1 MNSTWNKNID
11 LFEKRFPALFDML
24 RDEVRSFSEG
34 SESGF
39 QIQQAK
45 NGMPVL
51 IENNVPLHS
60 KYNPAAEAQKLC
72 STFDR
77 EKKDAAVFLGFGLG
91 YGPICFAES
100 FPDAPLIII
109 ESDCRRL
116 LLSFMHLD
124 WEKVFA
130 MRQIVFALTQD
141 VESVVSLV
149 NRFSFDKIQIYSQK
163 AQTAHDSI
171 FFDSVVTELRKL
183 KQKEEIN
190 TNTLEKFAHLWLS
203 NSCRNIRYIGSL
215 DGIKKYSQ
223 TVNKKN
229 LDLPFVILAAGPSLE
244 TILPHLAEIKKRAI
258 IVCVDTA
265 LHACLKVNV
274 EPDFIVLLD
283 PQYACAMHL
292 GFLESRSSILITEI
306 AAYPSVFRFR
316 CREIIL
322 ASSMF
327 PVGQFFEKDKLF
339 KGTLRSGG
347 SVTTSSWDFARHCGT
362 DKIFIAGMDLGFP
375 GKQTH
380 IRGSQFEER
389 SHRTSTRLSTAE
401 NDNASSLFSACPSW
415 SKNYF
420 GEDFLTDKRMSLF
433 SWWFRQSCQIAKE
446 EGTTTYCLTPQSM
459 AIKNIEKY
467 SLEDFLN
474 LPEKESERKIFLQP
488 EKTDCPEEN
497 RMQFEKSLSEFRN
510 DLNNF
515 CTLAKKGISLC
526 QKAIENRTRANEIF
540 YELNLLDQKIM
551 GSGLKDSASLVF
563 PTQRQLEKLTK
574 NLPEDKLLNQLYFS
588 RIVYSQILKSAE
600 EILENFI

>member
-1 MNSTWNKNID
+1 MNSIWNKNIG
-11 LFEKRFPALFDML
+11 LFEKRFPALFDVL
-24 RDEVRSFSEG
+24 RNEINSFK
-34 SESGF
+34 ESDASDF
-39 QIQQAK
+39 KIQEAK
-45 NGMPVL
+45 NGMPIL
-51 IENNVPLHS
+51 LENNVPLHS
-60 KYNPAAEAQKLC
+60 RYNPAAEAQKLC
-72 STFDR
+72 STFDK

-91 YGPICFAES
+91 YAPICFAES
-100 FPDAPLIII
+100 FPGTSLIII

-116 LLSFMHLD
+116 LFSFMHLD
-124 WEKVFA
+124 WEKVFS
-130 MRQIVFALTQD
+130 MKQIVFAVTRD
-141 VESVVSLV
+141 VGSIVSLV
-149 NRFSFDKIQIYSQK
+149 NRFSFDRIQIYSQK
-163 AQTAHDSI
+163 AQTAHDSN
-171 FFDSVVTELRKL
+171 FFDSVAEELKKL

-215 DGIKKYSQ
+215 EGVDRYSQ
-223 TVNKKN
+223 SVRKKN

-244 TILPHLAEIKKRAI
+244 TILPHLSEIKKRAI

-265 LHACLKVNV
+265 LHACLRVNV

-292 GFLESRSSILITEI
+292 EFLESKSSILITEV

-327 PVGQFFEKDKLF
+327 PVGQFFEKDGLY
-339 KGTLRSGG
+339 KGTLKSGG
-347 SVTTSSWDFARHCGT
+347 SVATSSWDFARHCGT
-362 DKIFIAGMDLGFP
+362 DRIFIAGMDLGFP

-389 SHRTSTRLSTAE
+389 SHRTSTKLSTAE
-401 NDNASSLFSACPSW
+401 NDNVSSLFSAYPGRA
-415 SKNYF
+415 KNYF
-420 GEDFLTDKRMSLF
+420 DEDFLTDKRMSLF
-433 SWWFRQSCQIAKE
+433 SWWFEQSCRVAKE
-446 EGTTTYCLTPQSM
+446 EGTLTYCLTPQSM
-459 AIKNIEKY
+459 AIKNIEKFL
-467 SLEDFLN
+467 LEDFLK
-474 LPEKESERKIFLQP
+474 LPEKETERKIFLQQ
-488 EKTDCPEEN
+488 EKKAAPNEN
-497 RMQFEKSLSEFRN
+497 HIPFEKALSKFRS

-515 CTLAKKGISLC
+515 CLLAKKGISLC

-540 YELNLLDQKIM
+540 QELNLIDQKIL
-551 GSGLKDSASLVF
+551 GSGSKDSASLVF

-588 RIVYSQILKSAE
+588 RIVYRRILKSAE